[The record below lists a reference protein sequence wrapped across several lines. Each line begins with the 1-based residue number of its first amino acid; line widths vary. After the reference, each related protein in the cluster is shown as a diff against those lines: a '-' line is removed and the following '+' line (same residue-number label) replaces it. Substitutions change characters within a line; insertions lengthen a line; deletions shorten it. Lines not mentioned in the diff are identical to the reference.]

1 MAYTEQGGSAG
12 GRKAGR
18 GMRVLIIEDDEVS
31 AEILQSFVRHHDAE
45 AQTTWAWNGYEALIA
60 IKDFAPD
67 LILLDYMM
75 PRFDGLDF
83 LKTMR
88 TLDGARDAYIAVISA
103 FVDKAKEREFF
114 QAGASV
120 VLSKPIDPAQVRAV
134 MEKTGVAKKPVRSRP
149 APPKASAKTAAKKKA
164 APKRTA

>member
-1 MAYTEQGGSAG
+1 MAYTEPGGSAG
-12 GRKAGR
+12 GRAAGR

-31 AEILQSFVRHHDAE
+31 AEILQSFVRHHDAN

-60 IKDFAPD
+60 IKDFSPD

-103 FVDKAKEREFF
+103 FVDKSKERDFF
-114 QAGASV
+114 QAGANV

-134 MEKTGVAKKPVRSRP
+134 MEKVGVAKPSSKKV
-149 APPKASAKTAAKKKA
+149 AKSAAKSAAKKKA